1 GSGDSLAL
9 TEEQQQQHHRAGVVN
24 VEYLRN
30 VLFRFFNDKERRAQL
45 VPVLSMLLECK
56 TEEIKGIQDCT
67 MSEKQEKERDDVLF
81 RAVPLGSVT
90 QCRVE
95 RVRAHGSR
103 GATEFIDLYTDQI
116 QDQQQ
121 QQQQHVLRARRGSRI
136 GRGSSSFSPFARH
149 VYDIVET
156 ASNGSCSPAAAIG
169 RVVSNAAGS
178 EFSVSEQRSSNSS
191 SPGRP
196 DGPWTEVCAAVYQP
210 GAANACAG
218 RGAPRSTT
226 VVIRPVDASGC
237 AVANTPSGT
246 GSLVSRYRSAADADA
261 DAGADVLASVVVLL
275 NKKPQWDAGIG
286 AYTLDFG
293 GRVTLASSKNLQL
306 VCADSDSYVA

>member
-1 GSGDSLAL
+1 MSK
-9 TEEQQQQHHRAGVVN
+9 
-24 VEYLRN
+24 
-30 VLFRFFNDKERRAQL
+30 KE
-45 VPVLSMLLECK
+45 
-56 TEEIKGIQDCT
+56 
-67 MSEKQEKERDDVLF
+67 EKEKGDAHDVLF

-95 RVRAHGSR
+95 RVRAHGGR

-121 QQQQHVLRARRGSRI
+121 PHQQQQQQQRVLRAKRGSRI
-136 GRGSSSFSPFARH
+136 GSSSSSPFARH
-149 VYDIVET
+149 VYDIVAS
-156 ASNGSCSPAAAIG
+156 ASNDSCSPAAAIG

-178 EFSVSEQRSSNSS
+178 EFSVSEQRKSNSA
-191 SPGRP
+191 GRP
-196 DGPWTEVCAAVYQP
+196 DAWTEVCAAVYQS
-210 GAANACAG
+210 GAASACAG

-226 VVIRPVDASGC
+226 VVIRSVDASGC
-237 AVANTPSGT
+237 AVANAVSGT
-246 GSLVSRYRSAADADA
+246 GSLVSRYRSATDADADA
-261 DAGADVLASVVVLL
+261 DMLASVVVLL

-306 VCADSDSYVA
+306 VCADSDSYVAVQFGRTGRDSFALDFRFPFSPVMAFGVAVSALVCRRGIRFINMT

>member
-1 GSGDSLAL
+1 MA
-9 TEEQQQQHHRAGVVN
+9 
-24 VEYLRN
+24 
-30 VLFRFFNDKERRAQL
+30 
-45 VPVLSMLLECK
+45 
-56 TEEIKGIQDCT
+56 
-67 MSEKQEKERDDVLF
+67 EKQEKEKDDVLF

-121 QQQQHVLRARRGSRI
+121 QQHVLRAKRGSRI
-136 GRGSSSFSPFARH
+136 GRGSSFFPFARH
-149 VYDIVET
+149 VYDIVAT
-156 ASNGSCSPAAAIG
+156 ASNGGCSSAAAIG

-178 EFSVSEQRSSNSS
+178 EFSVSEQRNSS
-191 SPGRP
+191 STGRR
-196 DGPWTEVCAAVYQP
+196 DGPWTEVCAAVYQS

-226 VVIRPVDASGC
+226 VVVRPVDASGC
-237 AVANTPSGT
+237 AVANTPSGA

-261 DAGADVLASVVVLL
+261 DADADASVVVLL

-286 AYTLDFG
+286 AHTLDFG

-306 VCADSDSYVA
+306 VCADSDSYVAVQFGRTGRDSFSLDFRFPFSP